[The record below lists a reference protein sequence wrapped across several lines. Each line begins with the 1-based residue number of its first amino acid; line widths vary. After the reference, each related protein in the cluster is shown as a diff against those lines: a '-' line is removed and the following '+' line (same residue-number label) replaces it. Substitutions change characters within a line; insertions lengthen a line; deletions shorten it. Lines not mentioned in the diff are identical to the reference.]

1 MDLNPVL
8 SDIIFQRIAESRH
21 RRITF
26 AEYMDLVL
34 YHRQQGYYATNQ
46 VNIGVRG
53 DFFTSPHLG
62 ADFGELLAEQFVE
75 MWEVLGRPA
84 RFQLVEMGAGQG
96 LLAADVLR
104 YLHRHYL
111 AFFQVLEYIIVE
123 KAPAL
128 IAEQRQILARLSSAG
143 GNVRWCRWEE
153 IPAESVTGCLFSN
166 ELVDAMPVHLIAV
179 EDGRLREVY
188 VTVAAGNSSSED
200 EEPHPPT
207 PSPPAGRGS
216 QIEFSMSETVF
227 THPSSAQRHE
237 GRGEREGGGESL
249 FAEVTGEISTPAI
262 AEYFKLVGIEFPGGA
277 YVDGYRTEVNLE
289 ALEWLRAV
297 ASRLRRGYVLT
308 VDYGYS
314 AERYYSPR
322 RRSGTLQCYYR
333 HSHHDDPYIYVGRQD
348 ITAHVDFT
356 ALQRQGELCGL
367 EPVGFTKQELFL
379 MALGLGERIAAVS
392 AAQPQNLGELLRRRE
407 ALHQLVSPMGLGG
420 FGVLLQCK
428 GLSQDERG
436 RVLKGLSVPAI

>member
-8 SDIIFQRIAESRH
+8 RDIICERIAESPH

-26 AEYMDLVL
+26 AEYMDLAL

-62 ADFGELLAEQFVE
+62 ADFGELLAEQFVG

-84 RFQLVEMGAGQG
+84 PFQLVEMGAGQG

-111 AFFQVLEYIIVE
+111 DFFNVLEYIIVE
-123 KAPAL
+123 RAPAL
-128 IAEQRQILARLSSAG
+128 IAEQRQILASLSSAG
-143 GNVRWCRWEE
+143 GNIRWCGWEE
-153 IPAESVTGCLFSN
+153 IPADSVTGCLFSN
-166 ELVDAMPVHLIAV
+166 ELVDALPVHQIAV
-179 EDGRLREVY
+179 EDGQLREVY
-188 VTVAAGNSSSED
+188 VTVAAGMSSSEH
-200 EEPHPPT
+200 PHPQPL
-207 PSPPAGRGS
+207 S
-216 QIEFSMSETVF
+216 
-227 THPSSAQRHE
+227 HE
-237 GRGEREGGGESL
+237 GRGGREGGGESL
-249 FAEVTGEISTPAI
+249 FAEVMGEVSTPAI
-262 AEYFKLVGIEFPGGA
+262 AEYFKLVGIEFPSPA
-277 YVDGYRTEVNLE
+277 YEDGYRTEVNLE
-289 ALEWLRAV
+289 ALEWLGAV
-297 ASRLRRGYVLT
+297 ANRLRRGYVLT

-333 HSHHDDPYIYVGRQD
+333 HSHHNDPYICVGRQD

-356 ALQRQGELCGL
+356 ALQRQGVLCGL
-367 EPVGFTKQELFL
+367 DPVGFTKQELFL

-392 AAQPQNLGELLRRRE
+392 AAQPQNLGELLRRRD
-407 ALHQLVSPMGLGG
+407 ALHQLVNPMGLGG

-436 RVLKGLSVPAI
+436 RVLKGLCVPVI

>member
-1 MDLNPVL
+1 MFMDFNPVL
-8 SDIIFQRIAESRH
+8 CDIICRRIAESPD

-26 AEYMDLVL
+26 AEYMDLAL

-111 AFFQVLEYIIVE
+111 EFFNVLEYIIVE

-128 IAEQRQILARLSSAG
+128 IAVQRQILARLSSAG
-143 GNVRWCRWEE
+143 GNVRWCGWEE
-153 IPAESVTGCLFSN
+153 IPANSVTGCLFSN
-166 ELVDAMPVHLIAV
+166 ELVDALPVHLMAI
-179 EDGRLREVY
+179 EDGRLREVF
-188 VTVAAGNSSSED
+188 VTVAAGISSSPD
-200 EEPHPPT
+200 EEPHPPA
-207 PSPPAGRGS
+207 PSPRAGRG
-216 QIEFSMSETVF
+216 
-227 THPSSAQRHE
+227 
-237 GRGEREGGGESL
+237 GERECL
-249 FAEVTGEISTPAI
+249 FAEGMGEVSTPAI

-277 YVDGYRTEVNLE
+277 YEDDYRTEVNLA
-289 ALEWLRAV
+289 ALEWMGAV
-297 ASRLRRGYVLT
+297 GSRLQRGYVLT

-333 HSHHDDPYIYVGRQD
+333 HSHHNDPYICVGRQD

-356 ALQRQGELCGL
+356 ALQCQGVLCGL

-392 AAQPQNLGELLRRRE
+392 AAQTQNLGELLRRRE
-407 ALHQLVSPMGLGG
+407 ALHQLVNPMGLGG

-436 RVLKGLSVPAI
+436 RVLKGLCVRVM

>member
-1 MDLNPVL
+1 MQELLLVESNPVL
-8 SDIIFQRIAESRH
+8 CDIICQRIAESPH

-26 AEYMDLVL
+26 AEYMDLAL

-84 RFQLVEMGAGQG
+84 PFQLVEMGAGQG

-104 YLHRHYL
+104 YLHRHYFD
-111 AFFQVLEYIIVE
+111 FFNVLEYIIVE
-123 KAPAL
+123 RAPAL

-143 GNVRWCRWEE
+143 GNIRWCAWEE
-153 IPAESVTGCLFSN
+153 IPADSVTGCLFSN
-166 ELVDAMPVHLIAV
+166 ELVDALPVHQIAI
-179 EDGRLREVY
+179 EDGQLREVY
-188 VTVAAGNSSSED
+188 VTVAAGNSCSPD
-200 EEPHPPT
+200 EEPGTPT
-207 PSPPAGRGS
+207 ASSHAGRG
-216 QIEFSMSETVF
+216 
-227 THPSSAQRHE
+227 
-237 GRGEREGGGESL
+237 GERECL
-249 FAEVTGEISTPAI
+249 FAEVMGEVSTPAI
-262 AEYFKLVGIEFPGGA
+262 AEYFKLVGIEFAGA
-277 YVDGYRTEVNLE
+277 AYEDGYRTEVNLA
-289 ALEWLRAV
+289 ALEWLGAV

-322 RRSGTLQCYYR
+322 RRGGTLQCYYR
-333 HSHHDDPYIYVGRQD
+333 HSHHNDPYICVGRQD

-356 ALQRQGELCGL
+356 ALQRHGELCGL

-379 MALGLGERIAAVS
+379 MALGLGERIAAVT
-392 AAQPQNLGELLRRRE
+392 AAQPQNLGELLRRRD
-407 ALHQLVSPMGLGG
+407 ALHQLVNPMGLGG

-436 RVLKGLSVPAI
+436 RALKGLCVPVM